1 MPPVLPRK
9 VPHGSLNTQPTDTAV
24 DLTDA
29 TPADADAI
37 LAVYAHHVR
46 AGTAT
51 FETEPP
57 STQEM
62 VRRIATVQDQNLP
75 YLVARDTRSG
85 PHRSGMML
93 GYAYAGPFRTRAAYR
108 HTVEDSI
115 YLAPEAVGRGLGTRL
130 LAALIERC
138 QARGDIHQMI
148 AVITSPG
155 SEASEALHRRLGFR
169 VVGTLTQVGRKHGQ
183 WLDTIYMQRAIGGG
197 PPSGA

>member
-1 MPPVLPRK
+1 M
-9 VPHGSLNTQPTDTAV
+9 SLV
-24 DLTDA
+24 DA
-29 TPADADAI
+29 TSADAAAI
-37 LAVYAHHVR
+37 LAVYAHYVR

-57 STQEM
+57 SMEEM
-62 VRRIATVQDQNLP
+62 VRRIATVQDQSLP
-75 YLVARDTRSG
+75 YIVARDTRASPRRPG
-85 PHRSGMML
+85 TVL

-138 QARGDIHQMI
+138 QARGGIHQMI

-183 WLDTIYMQRAIGGG
+183 WLDTIYMQRAIGDG
-197 PPSGA
+197 PPPGV